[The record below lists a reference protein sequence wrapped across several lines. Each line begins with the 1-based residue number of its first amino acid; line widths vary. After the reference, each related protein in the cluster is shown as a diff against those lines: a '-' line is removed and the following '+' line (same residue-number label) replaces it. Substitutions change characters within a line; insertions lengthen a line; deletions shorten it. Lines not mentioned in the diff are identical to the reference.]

1 MIRSLRMQ
9 PNRKLYF
16 KELPMPPTPGPG
28 EVQVRMAF
36 ASICGYDMMMLRGTA
51 AYPLNGYLG
60 HEGSGVVTAVGENVR
75 ALHPGDRVTIN
86 PYEPCGL
93 CDACRSNRP
102 EYCTNPS
109 VGYADLMT
117 EYLNIR
123 QQQVF
128 RLPEQVSLRAGSL
141 IEPLMMAMH
150 AVRQGAARLRQA
162 GHSARLRGHGTDHSQ
177 ARAAAPGRT
186 DRCGRAGRGKREAAL
201 RFGADVVIDPN
212 TQSVV
217 TEALT
222 LSGGIGYDAVI
233 EASGDRKSAAITMNL
248 VARGG
253 SVVFFGLYGMDY
265 NLELNLFTLY
275 WKDATLSAVCV
286 PSGQFPAA
294 IAMAGQLKL
303 EEVISRELSFPRG
316 SRHSAKIQRPR
327 GQGHAAL

>member
-1 MIRSLRMQ
+1 
-9 PNRKLYF
+9 
-16 KELPMPPTPGPG
+16 
-28 EVQVRMAF
+28 MAF
-36 ASICGYDMMMLRGTA
+36 AHLHVHTEYSLLDGSNKIKEYVKRVKELGMDSA
-51 AYPLNGYLG
+51 AITD
-60 HEGSGVVTAVGENVR
+60 HGVMYGVIDFYRAAKEAGIKPIIGCEVYVAPNSRFDKELTGGDDRYYHLVLLAENN
-75 ALHPGDRVTIN
+75 T
-86 PYEPCGL
+86 
-93 CDACRSNRP
+93 
-102 EYCTNPS
+102 
-109 VGYADLMT
+109 GYANLMT

-150 AVRQGAARLRQA
+150 AVSKARLGYGKRVILLGCGAMGQIILKLVRQHPVGQIVVVEPVA
-162 GHSARLRGHGTDHSQ
+162 E
-177 ARAAAPGRT
+177 
-186 DRCGRAGRGKREAAL
+186 KREAAL

-286 PSGQFPAA
+286 PSGQFSAA
-294 IAMAGQLKL
+294 IAMARHLKL
-303 EEVISRELSFPRG
+303 EEVVSCELPFSKGIEAFREKSSGRD
-316 SRHSAKIQRPR
+316 AKVMLRFEQEDSTC
-327 GQGHAAL
+327 

>member
-1 MIRSLRMQ
+1 MSAIRSR
-9 PNRKLYF
+9 N
-16 KELPMPPTPGPG
+16 
-28 EVQVRMAF
+28 
-36 ASICGYDMMMLRGTA
+36 
-51 AYPLNGYLG
+51 
-60 HEGSGVVTAVGENVR
+60 
-75 ALHPGDRVTIN
+75 
-86 PYEPCGL
+86 
-93 CDACRSNRP
+93 
-102 EYCTNPS
+102 
-109 VGYADLMT
+109 
-117 EYLNIR
+117 
-123 QQQVF
+123 
-128 RLPEQVSLRAGSL
+128 VSLPGSAPKQ
-141 IEPLMMAMH
+141 IVVVEPVAE
-150 AVRQGAARLRQA
+150 
-162 GHSARLRGHGTDHSQ
+162 
-177 ARAAAPGRT
+177 
-186 DRCGRAGRGKREAAL
+186 KREAAL

-303 EEVISRELSFPRG
+303 EEVISRELSFSKGIEAFREKSSGREAKVMLRFEQEG
-316 SRHSAKIQRPR
+316 SIC
-327 GQGHAAL
+327 

>member
-1 MIRSLRMQ
+1 M
-9 PNRKLYF
+9 
-16 KELPMPPTPGPG
+16 
-28 EVQVRMAF
+28 V
-36 ASICGYDMMMLRGTA
+36 
-51 AYPLNGYLG
+51 
-60 HEGSGVVTAVGENVR
+60 
-75 ALHPGDRVTIN
+75 
-86 PYEPCGL
+86 EPI
-93 CDACRSNRP
+93 A
-102 EYCTNPS
+102 E
-109 VGYADLMT
+109 
-117 EYLNIR
+117 
-123 QQQVF
+123 
-128 RLPEQVSLRAGSL
+128 
-141 IEPLMMAMH
+141 
-150 AVRQGAARLRQA
+150 
-162 GHSARLRGHGTDHSQ
+162 
-177 ARAAAPGRT
+177 
-186 DRCGRAGRGKREAAL
+186 KREAAL

-294 IAMAGQLKL
+294 IAMAGQL
-303 EEVISRELSFPRG
+303 EAGGGHFPRAVVFQG
-316 SRHSAKIQRPR
+316 DRGIPRKIQRPR

>member
-1 MIRSLRMQ
+1 MST
-9 PNRKLYF
+9 RKW
-16 KELPMPPTPGPG
+16 
-28 EVQVRMAF
+28 
-36 ASICGYDMMMLRGTA
+36 IIA
-51 AYPLNGYLG
+51 A
-60 HEGSGVVTAVGENVR
+60 VAV
-75 ALHPGDRVTIN
+75 LL
-86 PYEPCGL
+86 GL
-93 CDACRSNRP
+93 CVLLAVVAVPRTPAAQTADVAILMYHAFTEDEADTGSLYTPASEFARQLSALRDAG
-102 EYCTNPS
+102 YTS

-150 AVRQGAARLRQA
+150 AVGKARLGYGKRVILLGCGAMGQIILKLVRQHPVGQIVVVEPVA
-162 GHSARLRGHGTDHSQ
+162 E
-177 ARAAAPGRT
+177 
-186 DRCGRAGRGKREAAL
+186 KREAAL

-294 IAMAGQLKL
+294 IAMARQLKL
-303 EEVISRELSFPRG
+303 EEVISCELPFSKGIEAFREKSSGREAKVMLRFEQEG
-316 SRHSAKIQRPR
+316 SIC
-327 GQGHAAL
+327 